1 MKPRLHIIDLA
12 IVAITVLPFIY
23 LLTIYNQLP
32 DQVATHFGSD
42 GKADTI
48 SNKSTLWLGMSV
60 TGGMGIFTYLLL
72 RLLPRIDPKK
82 TAKYSAGVFNKIAI
96 AVALLL
102 VCINFFIINA
112 AQTGEFKFIKTMP
125 VLLGVFFIFM
135 GNLLHSIKPNYFAGI
150 RTPWTLESEETWRKT
165 HQLGGKIWFAGG
177 FIIVITGLAIPSPIN
192 TYVMV
197 GLLFIM
203 AIIPIVY
210 SYVYYQSIQKNENS

>member
-1 MKPRLHIIDLA
+1 MKPRLHITDLA

-23 LLTIYNQLP
+23 LLIIYNQLP

-60 TGGMGIFTYLLL
+60 TGSIGIFTYFLL
-72 RLLPRIDPKK
+72 RFLPRIDPKK

-197 GLLFIM
+197 GLLFTM
-203 AIIPIVY
+203 AIIPIVF
-210 SYVYYQSIQKNENS
+210 SYVYYKSIQKNEN

>member
-1 MKPRLHIIDLA
+1 
-12 IVAITVLPFIY
+12 
-23 LLTIYNQLP
+23 
-32 DQVATHFGSD
+32 
-42 GKADTI
+42 
-48 SNKSTLWLGMSV
+48 MSV
-60 TGGMGIFTYLLL
+60 TGSIGIFTYFLL
-72 RLLPRIDPKK
+72 RFLPRIDPKK

-197 GLLFIM
+197 GLLFTM
-203 AIIPIVY
+203 AIIPIVF
-210 SYVYYQSIQKNENS
+210 SYVYYKSIQKNEN